1 MVFHP
6 VSNAKQR
13 FAPRRWCVSGRCRS
27 LLPLPR
33 CAPGTSLR
41 QAASWNWGMDGYGFG
56 YRGFMD
62 MNIYGVASKFGYG
75 SARGDPDVWIG
86 LDHLRFGMD
95 RGYGSACGFR
105 VWIGALYFDSQP
117 YIYIYIWLFIFYY
130 LYLSIIYYIAI
141 FRSRF
146 FLVLEVPKLGQ
157 KSCWLYG
164 CEYFGCWRSP
174 FLKSNHGIVC
184 FNWYFNLRYTKKSR
198 VLFFECSIL
207 TFCKCPILT

>member
-75 SARGDPDVWIG
+75 SARGDPDVWNG

-117 YIYIYIWLFIFYY
+117 YIYMVIHFLLSIFIYY
-130 LYLSIIYYIAI
+130 LLYSHIQITVLSGFRGTQAGSKKLLALWMWI
-141 FRSRF
+141 F
-146 FLVLEVPKLGQ
+146 
-157 KSCWLYG
+157 WL
-164 CEYFGCWRSP
+164 
-174 FLKSNHGIVC
+174 
-184 FNWYFNLRYTKKSR
+184 
-198 VLFFECSIL
+198 L
-207 TFCKCPILT
+207 TFPFSEEQPWDSML